1 VTEFVA
7 GEPGFESSPHG
18 PPSVDDGGDVA
29 RAPAQQPG
37 ADLDDPSSE
46 PSAADVPVRGHVA
59 TAEEL
64 EDWDSHAVASLNG
77 HVFQSRAWADF
88 RATQGGQA
96 WHIAF
101 DDGFRLLALGR
112 PGNAAAY
119 ASRGPVPEA
128 DPARTAA
135 RAAVAAE
142 LLAAEGVPAL
152 TVDGETPAAS
162 GLAPHLA
169 AAGFAR
175 VDEEQPSRHRMDVR
189 LGPADAPNSDEKT
202 IFNSFGSQTRHL
214 IRQADRHGLKV
225 ARLDAGG
232 GRIEDDDA
240 ATELEEFERVDPA
253 DPAAAEEMIRRVYGM
268 LDPSV
273 HRRSAAL
280 ASEEAFLDWSRR
292 GIAAGH
298 VLYLQAQ
305 HPEDGPIAAVGFYR
319 HGHRLT
325 FSLVGARPELR
336 RKYPGSVRLLV
347 WRGIQIALDERRSTV
362 DLGGVDTAALR
373 RPPDKGDP
381 TYGAFQFR
389 ESFGARWVEL
399 TGAHRKTMHPLR
411 NNVGRVAAAA
421 LRRLGR
427 LTPGR

>member
-1 VTEFVA
+1 M
-7 GEPGFESSPHG
+7 
-18 PPSVDDGGDVA
+18 
-29 RAPAQQPG
+29 
-37 ADLDDPSSE
+37 
-46 PSAADVPVRGHVA
+46 
-59 TAEEL
+59 
-64 EDWDSHAVASLNG
+64 HAVASLNG

-88 RATQGGQA
+88 RAAQGWQP

-101 DDGFRLLALGR
+101 DDGFRLLVLER
-112 PGNAAAY
+112 PGNTAAY
-119 ASRGPVPEA
+119 ASRGPLPEA
-128 DPARTAA
+128 DPARTGA

-142 LLAAEGVPAL
+142 LLAASGVPAL

-162 GLAPHLA
+162 GLARYLA
-169 AAGFAR
+169 SAGFER

-189 LGPADAPNSDEKT
+189 LGPADTPNSDEKT
-202 IFNSFGSQTRHL
+202 IFDSFGSQTRHL

-232 GRIEDDDA
+232 GRIEDDDT
-240 ATELEEFERVDPA
+240 ATELEGFERVDPG
-253 DPAAAEEMIRRVYGM
+253 DPAATEEMLVRVYGM
-268 LDPSV
+268 LDPAV

-305 HPEDGPIAAVGFYR
+305 HPEDGPIAAAGFYR

-347 WRGIQIALDERRSTV
+347 WRGIQIALDERRIAV
-362 DLGGVDTAALR
+362 DLGGVDTVAFR
-373 RPPDKGDP
+373 RRPDKGDP
-381 TYGAFQFR
+381 TYGAYQFR